1 MSGSGKCFNNAF
13 AMYKKSKQ
21 DSLEKK
27 LDEMMQDDNF
37 ITDSQDLQLER
48 FTRFLISMYEKYA
61 EKLNIIYD

>member
-1 MSGSGKCFNNAF
+1 
-13 AMYKKSKQ
+13 MYKKSEQ

-37 ITDSQDLQLER
+37 NTDSQDLQLER
-48 FTRFLISMYEKYA
+48 FTRFLVSMYEKYA

>member
-1 MSGSGKCFNNAF
+1 MSGSGRCFNYAF

>member
-1 MSGSGKCFNNAF
+1 MSGSGKCFNGAF
-13 AMYKKSKQ
+13 AMYKKSEQ

-48 FTRFLISMYEKYA
+48 FTRFLVSMYEKYA